1 MTSQEGKTQMEE
13 KNEVVS
19 QETDNKLP
27 KIFKTIGKK
36 LKTTDEELINH
47 DERLEKLE
55 GQQSINAIE
64 GGRLNKSITKRATN
78 IVGGYE
84 SNAYRDGQTYS
95 MIARQ
100 LRQAVTRRFGVKSAK
115 EVLRKDLNAADEL
128 VEHWQP
134 SSDISDDI
142 ALINAGPRIE
152 KKKSPKLT
160 EKQRKLLD
168 IWLGVMDK
176 HTANSV
182 GRLNH
187 LLDSL
192 DHLSKLNDTE
202 FKHVMDQFDDFV
214 DGIARSERPN
224 KRVKK

>member
-1 MTSQEGKTQMEE
+1 MSKKSETPMENS
-13 KNEVVS
+13 NEVILANTKDKV
-19 QETDNKLP
+19 P
-27 KIFKTIGKK
+27 KIFKVIGKN
-36 LKTTDEELINH
+36 LKNVDETLVDH
-47 DERLEKLE
+47 TERLNKLE

-64 GGRLNKSITKRATN
+64 GGRLDKSITKRATN
-78 IVGGYE
+78 IVGGYQ

-115 EVLRKDLNAADEL
+115 EVLRKDLEDAEQL

-168 IWLGVMDK
+168 VWLGVMDK
-176 HTANSV
+176 HTASSV
-182 GRLNH
+182 NRLDQ
-187 LLDSL
+187 LLSSL
-192 DHLSKLNDTE
+192 DHLSNLNDRS
-202 FKHVMDQFDDFV
+202 FNQAMDQFDNFV
-214 DGIARSERPN
+214 DRIARTERPS
-224 KRVKK
+224 KSAEK

>member
-1 MTSQEGKTQMEE
+1 MSKKSETLMENS
-13 KNEVVS
+13 NEVILANTKDKV
-19 QETDNKLP
+19 P
-27 KIFKTIGKK
+27 KIFKVIGKN
-36 LKTTDEELINH
+36 LKNVDETLVDH
-47 DERLEKLE
+47 TERLNKLE

-64 GGRLNKSITKRATN
+64 GGRLDKSITKRATN
-78 IVGGYE
+78 IVGGYQ

-115 EVLRKDLNAADEL
+115 EVLRKDLEDAEQL

-168 IWLGVMDK
+168 VWLGVMDK
-176 HTANSV
+176 HTASSV
-182 GRLNH
+182 NRLDQ
-187 LLDSL
+187 LLSSL
-192 DHLSKLNDTE
+192 DHLSSLNDRS
-202 FKHVMDQFDDFV
+202 FNQAMDQFDNFV
-214 DGIARSERPN
+214 DRIARTERPS
-224 KRVKK
+224 KSAEK

>member
-1 MTSQEGKTQMEE
+1 MSKKSETPMENS
-13 KNEVVS
+13 NEVILENTKDKV
-19 QETDNKLP
+19 P
-27 KIFKTIGKK
+27 KIFKVIGKN
-36 LKTTDEELINH
+36 LKNVDETLVDH
-47 DERLEKLE
+47 TERLNKLE

-64 GGRLNKSITKRATN
+64 GGRLDKSITKRATN
-78 IVGGYE
+78 IVGGYQ

-115 EVLRKDLNAADEL
+115 EVLRKDLEDAEQL

-168 IWLGVMDK
+168 VWLGVMDK
-176 HTANSV
+176 HTASSV
-182 GRLNH
+182 NRLDQ
-187 LLDSL
+187 LLSSL
-192 DHLSKLNDTE
+192 DHLSNLNDRS
-202 FKHVMDQFDDFV
+202 FNQAMDQFDNFV
-214 DGIARSERPN
+214 DRIARTERPS
-224 KRVKK
+224 KSAEK